1 MAIGRRRNL
10 EGEGAA
16 RGTAERSTTC
26 PKIKESVLRFRKKNK
41 ETYLRKG
48 CR

>member
-1 MAIGRRRNL
+1 L

-16 RGTAERSTTC
+16 RDTAERLITY
-26 PKIKESVLRFRKKNK
+26 PEIKESVLKFRKKNK
-41 ETYLRKG
+41 ETYLRKS

>member
-1 MAIGRRRNL
+1 MAIEQRRNL
-10 EGEGAA
+10 EGERAA
-16 RGTAERSTTC
+16 GGTEERSTIC
-26 PKIKESVLRFRKKNK
+26 PKIRVLVLRFRKKNK